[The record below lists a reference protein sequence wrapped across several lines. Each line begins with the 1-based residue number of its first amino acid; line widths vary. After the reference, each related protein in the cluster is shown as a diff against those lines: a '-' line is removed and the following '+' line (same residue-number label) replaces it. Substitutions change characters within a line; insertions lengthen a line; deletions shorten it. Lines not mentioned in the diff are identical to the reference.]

1 MGLSIRRIGLAVFLA
16 SSLFAWSCEKHHVG
30 ELPPENPAAGAEHAS
45 PATIA
50 SPTPAEFFP
59 TSTPR

>member
-1 MGLSIRRIGLAVFLA
+1 MRLSIRRLGFAVFLT
-16 SSLFAWSCEKHHVG
+16 SSLFSWSCEKHHLG
-30 ELPPENPAAGAEHAS
+30 ELPPEKPADAEHGSAA
-45 PATIA
+45 ATA

>member
-1 MGLSIRRIGLAVFLA
+1 MGLSIRRIGFAAFLSA
-16 SSLFAWSCEKHHVG
+16 SLFSWSCEKHHVG
-30 ELPPENPAAGAEHAS
+30 ELPPEKPAGAEQAAHE
-45 PATIA
+45 TTA